1 MSSAARRVFCSST
14 VERVL
19 VRSRVGREGI
29 SDSCCVSLSDS
40 ETVSTVDDAMW
51 DWWRLD
57 LGRGFMRGWGSVIE
71 DMNVPDLER
80 GLGVD
85 DFEVGLRADL
95 GEESTFTLAL
105 SFFLMLALMSPLETD
120 MLRLRLRP

>member
-1 MSSAARRVFCSST
+1 
-14 VERVL
+14 
-19 VRSRVGREGI
+19 
-29 SDSCCVSLSDS
+29 
-40 ETVSTVDDAMW
+40 MW

-57 LGRGFMRGWGSVIE
+57 LGKGLMRGWGSVTE

-105 SFFLMLALMSPLETD
+105 SFFLMLALRSPLETD